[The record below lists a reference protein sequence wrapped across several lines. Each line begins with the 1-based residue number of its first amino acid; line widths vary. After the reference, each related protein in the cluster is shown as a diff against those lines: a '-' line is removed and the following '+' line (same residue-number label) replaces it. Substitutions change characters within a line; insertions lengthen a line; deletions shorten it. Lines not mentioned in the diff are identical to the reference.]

1 MKRMPKAEMTVK
13 DLANKETSGEC
24 TTSVCRLGFSKPL
37 INCYSCEISRYQAV
51 SALFFFFNFCFFHLI
66 KTSDK

>member
-24 TTSVCRLGFSKPL
+24 TTSVCRLGFPSHLLTATVVK
-37 INCYSCEISRYQAV
+37 
-51 SALFFFFNFCFFHLI
+51 SAGIKLLVLFFSFLI
-66 KTSDK
+66 SVSSI